1 MCFILIIYDRAS
13 SYLTTCADF
22 HIYKYYSAH
31 HMIYMKKV
39 KQQLS
44 SILTNHDSM
53 TVYVLGVSI
62 LTNHDN
68 MTTCVRRIHSHQ
80 P

>member
-1 MCFILIIYDRAS
+1 
-13 SYLTTCADF
+13 
-22 HIYKYYSAH
+22 
-31 HMIYMKKV
+31 MIYMKKV

-68 MTTCVRRIHSHQ
+68 MTTCVRSIHSHQ
-80 P
+80 PW